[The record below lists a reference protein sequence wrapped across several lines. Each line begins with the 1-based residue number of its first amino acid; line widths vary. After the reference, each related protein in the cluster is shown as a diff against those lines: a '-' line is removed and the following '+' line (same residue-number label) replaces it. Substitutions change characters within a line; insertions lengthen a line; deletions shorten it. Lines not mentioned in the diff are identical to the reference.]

1 MNQPSVNLEQTLPS
15 TTDCEGITV
24 VGRTHQGMV
33 RLNNEDTFGAFTDI
47 GLFAVCDG
55 MGGHAA
61 GEVASD
67 LALRSFFHS
76 VFESR
81 HSLGPDA
88 DPSLRHQRNAVVS
101 AIHRAHQAVK
111 LRAKENPDLA
121 GMGTTIA
128 ALQIHPEG
136 MVISHVGDS
145 RVYRWRA
152 RGGLRQLTRDH
163 SLSNALL
170 DKGRISA
177 EQAQE
182 CKNVLV
188 NAVGVTACT
197 PETTTVERCKGDVYL
212 LCSDGLTDLIDA
224 PTIEGIVS
232 EHGMSLERAAQALI
246 AAANEAGG
254 HDNITVLL
262 IRDEVGAED
271 ASDAKITPLMGSRSA
286 REGVDTHL
294 GWVRTAMGPLSRWRR
309 GHRPDSV
316 AV

>member
-101 AIHRAHQAVK
+101 AIHRAHQAVQ

-121 GMGTTIA
+121 GGREAAFVSSRGTTA
-128 ALQIHPEG
+128 SP
-136 MVISHVGDS
+136 
-145 RVYRWRA
+145 
-152 RGGLRQLTRDH
+152 
-163 SLSNALL
+163 
-170 DKGRISA
+170 
-177 EQAQE
+177 
-182 CKNVLV
+182 
-188 NAVGVTACT
+188 T
-197 PETTTVERCKGDVYL
+197 P
-212 LCSDGLTDLIDA
+212 SW
-224 PTIEGIVS
+224 
-232 EHGMSLERAAQALI
+232 
-246 AAANEAGG
+246 
-254 HDNITVLL
+254 
-262 IRDEVGAED
+262 IRD
-271 ASDAKITPLMGSRSA
+271 ASAPNRP
-286 REGVDTHL
+286 RN
-294 GWVRTAMGPLSRWRR
+294 VRMCW
-309 GHRPDSV
+309 
-316 AV
+316 